1 MAVNLS
7 PLAGAGAQFFTNNG
21 VPLAGGLLY
30 VYNAGTTTPLTTYTS
45 SSGATANTNPIVLD
59 SSGRVPEQI
68 WLTNGI
74 AAKFV
79 LKTSADVQIWAKDNI
94 PTSPQPPIV
103 NDASSVTYDAGAS
116 VTAGAFIIGQTYLI
130 TSLGSTNFLTIGA
143 ASNTVGTYFIAT
155 GVGSGTGTAD
165 FIRSVQLRLKDSYSI
180 KDFGAIGNG
189 VADDTAAIQAAID
202 YGVANNVYK
211 ITVPTGT
218 YNITAP
224 IRLYDGICF
233 IGDGSR
239 KTIIRKSTNT
249 LGTGSNTAR
258 SGTVTDSYAYDDIL
272 QLIHPDNEYC
282 YSVQIKGM
290 SLFKTAYTGAT
301 TSHAIYYP
309 RAAYLKFED
318 LWTLNTTHSTYTN
331 DCFVSSLK
339 NIQAQGCV
347 YGFTHANDGT
357 GNGTGTSILFEN
369 CYVNF
374 DVATG
379 AQPSLGFNL
388 FGLTYSNLFSCAV
401 DNGNP
406 TVGGIT
412 AYFLSSCNTITV
424 SGCGTEN
431 STGRVIYLSSGS
443 ATFIGLRT
451 YLYNGSTVATSATVW
466 VESAKLTLI
475 ECKFEPLVT
484 AGVQFNLIVNDGAD
498 LVEINPELSPSGG
511 NAFTGYTSGA
521 AKTTITG
528 KTITKTDS
536 SGSTVAGYIPT
547 TAGFNAAYTDASDN
561 LTIAGGV
568 KGNSFNTAATGGL
581 TWVAATPY
589 TLFTISTFGTW
600 IVNAWIASSGA
611 NYQSCYLVVSDGIS
625 ATITAL
631 KAGASLPITL
641 SGLAVQVTSAAN
653 TTGGFYTS
661 LKIG

>member
-7 PLAGAGAQFFTNNG
+7 PLAGAGAQFFNNNG

-45 SSGATANTNPIVLD
+45 SSGVTANTNPIVLD

-68 WLTNGI
+68 WLSNGI

-116 VTAGAFIIGQTYLI
+116 KTAGAFIIGQTYLI
-130 TSLGSTNFLTIGA
+130 TSIGSTNFLTIGA

-165 FIRSVQLRLKDSYSI
+165 FIRSVQLRLKDSISV

-189 VADDTAAIQAAID
+189 VANDTAAIQAAID
-202 YGVANNVYK
+202 YGVANNIYK

-224 IRLYDGICF
+224 IRLYDGVCF

-249 LGTGSNTAR
+249 LGTGSNVF
-258 SGTVTDSYAYDDIL
+258 SGVTDSYAYDDII
-272 QLIHPDNEYC
+272 QLIHPDNSYC
-282 YSVQIKGM
+282 YSTQIKGM
-290 SLFKTAYTGAT
+290 SLFKTAYTSST

-318 LWTLNTTHSTYTN
+318 IWTLNTTYATYTN

-339 NIQAQGCV
+339 NIQAQACV
-347 YGFTHANDGT
+347 YGFSHVNDGS
-357 GNGTGTSILFEN
+357 NRATGTSILFEN

-374 DVATG
+374 DVASG
-379 AQPSLGFNL
+379 PQPSSGFFL
-388 FGLTYSNLFSCAV
+388 YGLTYSNLLSCAV

-412 AYFLSSCNTITV
+412 AYYLQSCNCVTV
-424 SGCGTEN
+424 SGCGSEN
-431 STGRVIYLSSGS
+431 STGRVIYLASGS

-451 YLYNGSTVATSATVW
+451 YLYNGSTVETSATVW
-466 VESAKLTLI
+466 VESAKLTLM
-475 ECKFEPLVT
+475 ECKFEPLIT
-484 AGVQFNLIVNDGAD
+484 AGVQYNLIVNDGAD

-511 NAFTGYTSGA
+511 NAFTGYTGGA

-528 KTITKTDS
+528 KTITKTNS
-536 SGSTVAGYIPT
+536 SGSTVAGYIPA
-547 TAGFNAAYTDASDN
+547 TAGFNAAYTDASNN
-561 LTIAGGV
+561 LTIAGSV
-568 KGNSFNTAATGGL
+568 KASSVNTAGTGGL

-600 IVNAWIASSGA
+600 IVNALIPTSGA
-611 NYQSCYLVVSDGIS
+611 NYQSCYLVVSDGVT

-631 KAGASLPITL
+631 KAGSSLPITL
-641 SGLAVQVTSAAN
+641 SGLAVQVTSVAS
-653 TTGGFYTS
+653 TTGGLFTS
-661 LKIG
+661 LRIG